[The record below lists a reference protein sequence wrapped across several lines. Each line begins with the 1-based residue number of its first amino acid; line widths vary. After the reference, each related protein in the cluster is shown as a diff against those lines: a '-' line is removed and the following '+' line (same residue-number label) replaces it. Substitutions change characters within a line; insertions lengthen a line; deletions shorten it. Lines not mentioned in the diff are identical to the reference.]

1 MVPAAEQKQVDRGVL
16 ANRVQQRLPL
26 GVVEVGALVQ
36 SVYGR
41 EDDTVCGVGPAGVCW
56 VPGGQRGDLF
66 AGQAGLFGVD
76 SDVDTPLVS
85 CAAECGGAV
94 DRQLAVP

>member
-1 MVPAAEQKQVDRGVL
+1 MVPAAEQKQVDGGVL

-41 EDDTVCGVGPAGVCW
+41 EDGTVGGSVQQASSGVPVASEATCSPVKPAL
-56 VPGGQRGDLF
+56 P
-66 AGQAGLFGVD
+66 A
-76 SDVDTPLVS
+76 
-85 CAAECGGAV
+85 
-94 DRQLAVP
+94 